1 MNPTRT
7 LTRIAAAGVFTA
19 MLFPTAA
26 FAMEGVTPSDDPDV
40 MTITTVTDDTDPNA
54 VVSSEDST
62 DPVLGDGTVGVSD
75 DLKRTTAEELMS
87 TTGLPVAD
95 GTNSSGVAIVGAVGI
110 AAAVGAVIAVRRRT
124 AGRPVREM

>member
-1 MNPTRT
+1 MNTTRT
-7 LTRIAAAGVFTA
+7 LTRIAAAGVLTA

-40 MTITTVTDDTDPNA
+40 MTITTVTEDTDPNA

-62 DPVLGDGTVGVSD
+62 DPVLEDGTVGVSD

-87 TTGLPVAD
+87 TTGLPVSQES
-95 GTNSSGVAIVGAVGI
+95 NSQGAVVVGAIAI
-110 AAAVGAVIAVRRRT
+110 AAAIAGAVVAVRRRAT
-124 AGRPVREM
+124 SS